1 MDESRKEG
9 VLKWI
14 QSEKSGMNVCLYSWI
29 HCFVDRRYND
39 SLIVAFNGLL

>member
-1 MDESRKEG
+1 MGGCAMDESRKEK

-29 HCFVDRRYND
+29 HCITA
-39 SLIVAFNGLL
+39 SQIQ